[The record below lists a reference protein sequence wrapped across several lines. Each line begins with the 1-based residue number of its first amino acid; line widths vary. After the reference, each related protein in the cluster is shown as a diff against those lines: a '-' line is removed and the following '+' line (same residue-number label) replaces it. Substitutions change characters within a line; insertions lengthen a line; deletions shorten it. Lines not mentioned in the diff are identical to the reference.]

1 VDPLTFLAGL
11 IAGSLIGAA
20 AIVALLPGS
29 VGGTRAR
36 VLRYAARRLLGLL
49 GVTVVG
55 VYLTILVANR
65 AVVLDRDMDPNI
77 SPIQGWFAGIANP
90 SVQVADPNA
99 PPPDTGAFIQQSF
112 ILLIK
117 GLTFNFETTRVRYF
131 GPVQVFATPGALIL
145 DTLPR
150 TLVVF
155 GLANFLLFF
164 ASVGTALLLARRP
177 SSVLNGLMLALGPLS
192 AAPAWL
198 VGVGVVIFFARVLR
212 VFPGGLWDAWP
223 EEFSWSYV
231 LFVLRHI
238 TPAVIAIF
246 ISKFFQSVL
255 AWRSFLLIHAAEDYV
270 ELAKAKGLPPGLV
283 ERRYLLRPVL
293 PAVLTGFALLLLGIW
308 QEAIVIELFFS
319 VAGIGHA
326 FYNAIR
332 YRDMATIISLTVL
345 FAYLLAIT
353 VFILDIAYA
362 LVDPRVKV
370 GQDGEPGRV
379 MTSRR
384 GWRNWLRRPAVSLAS
399 TPGSRR
405 SALSYVAAAA
415 AGVVVGL
422 GRGVQ
427 ALGRAAAAGS
437 RAIWRHPPALA
448 GSVIVAGLVGVAA
461 YVVVTVPYAEAVRLW
476 NQDNTVWM
484 GNPPNAFP
492 VWTNLFRAVDLPP
505 SYVLD
510 STSPQVGKT
519 TEDLGQDV
527 KRINLVYPINYPY
540 TGFPQAVELA
550 VNPKFTS
557 KLPFL
562 AVTWYTPDGR
572 EVSLGEFIL
581 DTPQTLD
588 FSQGTRDLERFL
600 AGRDPEVALFDDPSQ
615 PGTALPGEYELHVEA
630 LVFEADGDMA
640 ARLNVNGQ
648 VAGWAGT
655 DHQRRDVGLAL
666 LWGAPVALAIGV
678 AGALGT
684 SVLTMLVAA
693 AGSWFGGWVDGL
705 VQRLTEVNLVLPVFP
720 IMLIVYNFYAK
731 SVWALL
737 GIAILL
743 GIFGSAVKTYRAAF
757 LQVKEAPYV
766 EAARSYGAGD
776 WRIILR
782 YLVPRILPVLVP
794 QMVLTIPSYV
804 FLEATLA
811 FLNMSDPRLPTWG
824 KLIQAGMAN
833 GGLDGPI
840 HTIALPVAAL
850 LLTSIGFLLVGHSL
864 ERVLNP
870 RLRV

>member
-1 VDPLTFLAGL
+1 LTTEAPPVLLASDSA
-11 IAGSLIGAA
+11 AGPRITRFDTARRAA
-20 AIVALLPGS
+20 
-29 VGGTRAR
+29 
-36 VLRYAARRLLGLL
+36 RYAARRALGLL
-49 GVTVVG
+49 VVLVVG
-55 VYLTILVANR
+55 VYLTILVTNR
-65 AVVLDRDMDPNI
+65 AVVLDRDLDPNI

-90 SVQVADPNA
+90 YVEAATPLTPA
-99 PPPDTGAFIQQSF
+99 PDTATFISQSV
-112 ILLIK
+112 ILLVK
-117 GLTFNFETTRVRYF
+117 GLTFDFETTRVRYF
-131 GPVQVFATPGALIL
+131 NATQTFDTPAALIL

-155 GLANFLLFF
+155 GTANLLLFF
-164 ASVGTALLLARRP
+164 ASVGSALVLARRP
-177 SSVLNGLMLALGPLS
+177 GSFLNRLMLALGPIS

-198 VGVGVVIFFARVLR
+198 VGVVVVIFFARVLK

-223 EEFSWSYV
+223 DEFSWPYFW
-231 LFVLRHI
+231 FVLRHI

-246 ISKFFQSVL
+246 LSKFFQSVL
-255 AWRSFLLIHAAEDYV
+255 AWRSFLLVNAGEDYV

-332 YRDMATIISLTVL
+332 FRDMAVIISLTVL

-353 VFILDIAYA
+353 VFVLDIVYA
-362 LVDPRVKV
+362 LVDPRVKLGDD
-370 GQDGEPGRV
+370 GQQGRV
-379 MTSRR
+379 VTARR
-384 GWRNWLRRPAVSLAS
+384 GWRAWLRLAAQPPGAPVPVRAVRLNLGA
-399 TPGSRR
+399 
-405 SALSYVAAAA
+405 ALSGVGWAVAHA
-415 AGVVVGL
+415 AGGAPRAL
-422 GRGVQ
+422 AAG
-427 ALGRAAAAGS
+427 ALGLLH
-437 RAIWRHPPALA
+437 HPPALA
-448 GSVIVAGLVGVAA
+448 GALIALALVGAALYAVVA
-461 YVVVTVPYAEAVRLW
+461 VPYREAIRLW

-492 VWTNLFRAVDLPP
+492 EWINLFRAVDLPA

-510 STSPQVGKT
+510 SASPDVSRT
-519 TEDLGQDV
+519 VEDLGQDV
-527 KRINLVYPINYPY
+527 TRIHLVFPIDYPY
-540 TGFPQAVELA
+540 TGFPDAVELA
-550 VNPKFTS
+550 VNPIFTA

-562 AVTWYTPDGR
+562 AVTWLTPAGR

-581 DTPQTLD
+581 DAPRTLD
-588 FSQGTRDLERFL
+588 FSEGTRDLERFL
-600 AGRDPEVALFDDPSQ
+600 AGREPQKALFEDPAR
-615 PGTALPGEYELHVEA
+615 PGTALPGAYELHLEA
-630 LVFEADGDMA
+630 LMFEPGGDMQ

-655 DHQRRDVGLAL
+655 DHRRRDVGLAL

-684 SVLTMLVAA
+684 SLLTMLVAA
-693 AGSWFGGWVDGL
+693 AGAWFGGRVDGL
-705 VQRLTEVNLVLPVFP
+705 VQRLTEVNLVLPAFP

-766 EAARSYGAGD
+766 EAARSYGASD
-776 WRIILR
+776 WRIIFR

-811 FLNMSDPRLPTWG
+811 FLNMSDPQLPTWG

-833 GGLDGPI
+833 GALDGPI
-840 HTIALPVAAL
+840 HTIGLPVAAL
-850 LLTSIGFLLVGHSL
+850 LLTSIGFLLLGYSL
-864 ERVLNP
+864 GRVLNP
-870 RLRV
+870 RLRGG